1 MNEEKLQE
9 SIRVHE
15 GLNLKPYKCSE
26 GKLTIGFGTCL
37 EDGIS
42 IQEAYLLLNHRIE
55 VCQKELDRYY
65 PDWISHD
72 DARQNVM
79 IELVYNLGMPKLSGF
94 NKFWKSVLE
103 RDYKAAAAHLRD
115 SLWAKQVK
123 GRADTL
129 AKIMETGQWP
139 KVEG

>member
-26 GKLTIGFGTCL
+26 GKLTIGFGRSL
-37 EDGIS
+37 EEGIT
-42 IQEAYLLLNHRIE
+42 IQEAYYLLQGSIE
-55 VCQKELDRYY
+55 TAKKELDRYY
-65 PDWISHD
+65 PDWTSHD

-103 RDYKAAAAHLRD
+103 RDYKAAAAHLLD

-139 KVEG
+139 KVD

>member
-15 GLNLKPYKCSE
+15 GLSLKPYKCSE

-37 EDGIS
+37 DDGIT
-42 IQEAYLLLNHRIE
+42 IQEAYMLLNYRIG

-65 PDWISHD
+65 PDWVSHD
-72 DARQNVM
+72 DARQNVL
-79 IELVYNLGMPKLSGF
+79 IEMVYNLGMPKLSGF
-94 NKFWKSVLE
+94 TKMWRAVLAQ
-103 RDYKAAAAHLRD
+103 DYKTAAAEMLD
-115 SLWAKQVK
+115 SDWSKQV
-123 GRADTL
+123 GERSNTL